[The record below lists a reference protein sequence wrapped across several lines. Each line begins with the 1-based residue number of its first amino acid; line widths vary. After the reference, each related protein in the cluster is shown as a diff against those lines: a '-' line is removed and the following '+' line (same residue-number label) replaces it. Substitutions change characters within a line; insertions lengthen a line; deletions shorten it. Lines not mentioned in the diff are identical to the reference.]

1 MIISQFRKWVSNC
14 ALGELLGMGAAGC
27 IAVAVNYYLG
37 EPQSWIQKIFVLF
50 TMLVAGSIEGTS
62 IAVFQWRVLRHLFPG
77 MKLIAWWKWTVAI
90 ALLGWGLGMLPSLFF
105 TQSSSTTETTEPS
118 MWLIATMAV
127 GGGAIA
133 GTLFGLFQSFELRKH
148 YSKGKWWI
156 IANTLAWSVAML
168 IIFIGASWP
177 SATTPVSL
185 IILSAIIS
193 GCLAGMSLGVITGIF
208 LFKQVLP
215 NEKKAK
221 QAEQA
226 EHAAI

>member
-1 MIISQFRKWVSNC
+1 MKRNQFRKWVINC
-14 ALGELLGMGAAGC
+14 ALGELLGIGAAGC

-50 TMLVAGSIEGTS
+50 TMLVAGTIEGTS
-62 IAVFQWRVLRHLFPG
+62 IAVFQWSVLRQLFPG
-77 MKLIAWWKWTVAI
+77 MKLLAWWKWTVAI

-105 TQSSSTTETTEPS
+105 TQPSSTTVTETTEPS
-118 MWLIATMAV
+118 MWLITIMAV
-127 GGGAIA
+127 GSGAVA
-133 GTLFGLFQSFELRKH
+133 GALFALFQSFELKKH
-148 YSKGKWWI
+148 SSKWKWWI
-156 IANTLAWSVAML
+156 VANTLAWSVAML
-168 IIFIGASWP
+168 IIFIGATWP
-177 SATTPVSL
+177 SANTPIIL

-193 GCLAGMSLGVITGIF
+193 GCLAGLSLGVITGVF

-221 QAEQA
+221 LT